1 MLKKLQEYIQDNDF
15 RLTIFNN
22 KLYIINYIK
31 IISLENDKII
41 VEDKNKKIIIKGE
54 NFILNKL
61 LEKEA
66 LISGVITNIEVRYDW

>member
-66 LISGVITNIEVRYDW
+66 LISGVITNIEVRYD